1 MAVISARVSAFCILG
16 LLVLRAVMAAQLPL
30 SADEAYYWLWS
41 RYPDWG
47 YFDHPPM
54 IAWLIGAGTFLL
66 GNTVLGVRL
75 AGLLLS
81 VLATWLVWRAAR
93 LILKDE
99 DRAGL
104 AALFFNASLMVSV
117 EMLAA
122 TPDMPSLVAS
132 AAFVFFLARVEAEND
147 GRAWLGVG
155 AACGLGL
162 LAKFSAMFLG
172 LGALLW
178 LVVDRRARKWLLSPW
193 PYLGAALALL
203 IFAPNLIWQSQHQW
217 ETFAFQ
223 LSRTGAG
230 HFTLRFLGEFLAAQ
244 IGLATPLIFLLMAA
258 GLWRATKSLGG
269 EGDGRLMLA
278 MLVWVGLGYFVV
290 HALHDR
296 VQGNWPC
303 FLFPAL
309 CILAADGNAL
319 SGGWQRLSAWAAP
332 LAIALLIAVYLQAQ
346 FAFLP
351 LKRDPLARIL
361 GREFAPIGEVV
372 AALVKTHLAEGVLT
386 SDYETTAWLRF
397 NQPDIRVIQVNEPQ
411 RYPHAPAADARL
423 LQHPLIYLAELRRD
437 QHLLLQK
444 SFGYTGFPTQLQT
457 PSSLYMV
464 YPVGRPKSSM
474 IGRLP

>member
-172 LGALLW
+172 LGALL
-178 LVVDRRARKWLLSPW
+178 
-193 PYLGAALALL
+193 
-203 IFAPNLIWQSQHQW
+203 
-217 ETFAFQ
+217 
-223 LSRTGAG
+223 
-230 HFTLRFLGEFLAAQ
+230 
-244 IGLATPLIFLLMAA
+244 
-258 GLWRATKSLGG
+258 
-269 EGDGRLMLA
+269 
-278 MLVWVGLGYFVV
+278 
-290 HALHDR
+290 
-296 VQGNWPC
+296 
-303 FLFPAL
+303 
-309 CILAADGNAL
+309 
-319 SGGWQRLSAWAAP
+319 
-332 LAIALLIAVYLQAQ
+332 
-346 FAFLP
+346 
-351 LKRDPLARIL
+351 
-361 GREFAPIGEVV
+361 
-372 AALVKTHLAEGVLT
+372 
-386 SDYETTAWLRF
+386 
-397 NQPDIRVIQVNEPQ
+397 
-411 RYPHAPAADARL
+411 
-423 LQHPLIYLAELRRD
+423 
-437 QHLLLQK
+437 
-444 SFGYTGFPTQLQT
+444 
-457 PSSLYMV
+457 
-464 YPVGRPKSSM
+464 
-474 IGRLP
+474 